1 MLSHRISREI
11 SYRAI
16 AKSSKAIMGRVST
29 FISKARN
36 PIGAFAKFFFCSK
49 NFANFCKINENLH
62 EERR

>member
-11 SYRAI
+11 SYQAI

-36 PIGAFAKFFFCSK
+36 PIGAFAKLFCSK